1 MLVQETLDAFCG
13 KLIHGQTSEFG
24 IKILVQNGII
34 AGNRGGFAFAD
45 FISFHPF
52 FGILFERWRR
62 GDNLNGLSTKKLL
75 TTGRCK
81 NGVHD
86 LISQL
91 KFAVAADLLDYRCS
105 VCILR
110 ILAEQRSIVVFGREV
125 LRDVLMIGVI
135 DIKRFDVM
143 AQPSAHL
150 CLDVGIAV
158 MDDHRVEVFV
168 VDVDGSFV
176 CGVDEQKINIRRN
189 ALGFEDDAADGELFF
204 AHFAKMAFITQYA
217 KCSHMKTC

>member
-1 MLVQETLDAFCG
+1 M
-13 KLIHGQTSEFG
+13 
-24 IKILVQNGII
+24 NGRPFQHSAI
-34 AGNRGGFAFAD
+34 
-45 FISFHPF
+45 FIFQ
-52 FGILFERWRR
+52 
-62 GDNLNGLSTKKLL
+62 
-75 TTGRCK
+75 
-81 NGVHD
+81 VHD
-86 LISQL
+86 GG
-91 KFAVAADLLDYRCS
+91 D
-105 VCILR
+105 ILR

-189 ALGFEDDAADGELFF
+189 VLGFEDGAADGELFF
-204 AHFAKMAFITQYA
+204 AHFEVGV
-217 KCSHMKTC
+217 MKPPQAADFALSIVSQLGEF